1 MDSEHPR
8 RCCRISRGHVGFNSL
23 CLVGQTLMEINIKLY
38 SPILQIKPAINME
51 GIICNCELK
60 LRNQMNRMRQ
70 ESTYAL

>member
-1 MDSEHPR
+1 
-8 RCCRISRGHVGFNSL
+8 
-23 CLVGQTLMEINIKLY
+23 MEINIKLY